1 MVTCRLVKGYLLHLK
16 RASFTC
22 QKGIF
27 YNAKG
32 ALLEGERWS
41 LKKEEDFSLQKM
53 GNVFFRTYMFYRYIR
68 IALWYDVYLCSVLGS
83 FIVSRTH

>member
-1 MVTCRLVKGYLLHLK
+1 MIADSILKGALLKFK
-16 RASFTC
+16 RAPFAC

-32 ALLEGERWS
+32 ALLTCERWS
-41 LKKEEDFSLQKM
+41 LKKQEDFSLQKV

-83 FIVSRTH
+83 FIVSRTQ